1 MVVALLGPA
10 NLKEG
15 EEGGSRREGEEGGGV
30 RREGEGRGRRKGERR
45 VGVGKKKGRRFKGGR
60 EVW

>member
-15 EEGGSRREGEEGGGV
+15 KRGDQGG
-30 RREGEGRGRRKGERR
+30 RKRKE
-45 VGVGKKKGRRFKGGR
+45 KKG
-60 EVW
+60 